1 MSDGVAVILA
11 AGAIDFRHLP
21 IGTNLSN
28 AMIPVNGRPVIGWI
42 LEDLILKDVRSVTV
56 VVRKEDRGLIDFL
69 RWAYATRLT
78 LAVAEVEAGG
88 SILDSMAAG
97 LAVSATTG
105 PLRLI
110 LGDTLIRDSFEGD
123 TDFVYVAAVEG
134 THRWCLAVTGDNG
147 RVIDYMDKADGD
159 DASGRALAG
168 YYHLLDR
175 PAVEDALRSTRESGG
190 RELSAFL
197 RRYGRGRT
205 VMTRDVVEWFDFG
218 HIDNLVD
225 ARRKLLSPRS
235 FNALSIDPVLHT
247 ITKVSEHTEKLD
259 DELAWYLDLP
269 ERLKVLAPRIISHA
283 RPGGR
288 LEIVQ
293 EYYGYPSL
301 AELYVFGE
309 MPPDFWA
316 SVLKRIFAI
325 LNEFRGHAGTLD
337 PTHVMSMYYDK
348 TFDRLER
355 LRDDPW
361 WDRLLRRETIRFNGR
376 ELTLP
381 FAMREYLRD
390 ECRRLAATSEISVIH
405 GDFCFSNILFDI
417 NSQVV
422 RLIDPRGRFG
432 VRGIYGDRRYD
443 AAKLRHSIA
452 GMYDYLVA
460 DLFRLEGD
468 DADFQGQVL
477 SNGDHEP
484 TVRLFDRLA
493 VAAGFNPRDIALVE
507 GLLFLSMIPLHGQ
520 HPKRQRMMFLT
531 GLQILDACATSRPA
545 PDAAERTR

>member
-1 MSDGVAVILA
+1 VSDGIAIILA
-11 AGAIDFRHLP
+11 AGPIDFRHLP
-21 IGTNLSN
+21 VGTNLSN

-42 LEDLILKDVRSVTV
+42 LEDLIRKEVRSVTV
-56 VVRKEDRGLIDFL
+56 VVRREDRRLIDFL
-69 RWAYATRLT
+69 RWAYAARVA

-97 LAVSATTG
+97 LAISTTDG

-110 LGDTLIRDSFEGD
+110 LGDTLIQDSFEGAH
-123 TDFVYVAAVEG
+123 DFVYVASVEG
-134 THRWCLAVTGDNG
+134 THRWCLAVTDESD
-147 RVIDYMDKADGD
+147 RVINYIDKAAGE

-175 PAVEDALRSTRESGG
+175 PAVEAALRSTRESGG

-197 RRYGRGRT
+197 RCYGRDRT
-205 VMTRDVVEWFDFG
+205 VTARRAVEWFDFG
-218 HIDNLVD
+218 HIDNLVE

-247 ITKVSEHTEKLD
+247 LTKVSEHTEKLD
-259 DELAWYLDLP
+259 DELAWYLELP
-269 ERLKVLAPRIISHA
+269 ERLKVLAPRIISHE
-283 RPGGR
+283 RPHGR

-316 SVLKRIFAI
+316 SVMRRLFAI
-325 LNEFRGHAGTLD
+325 LQEFRRHAGALD
-337 PTHVMSMYYDK
+337 PSRVEDMYFGK

-355 LRDDPW
+355 LREDPW
-361 WDRLLRRETIRFNGR
+361 WNRLLRRETIRFNGR

-381 FAMREYLRD
+381 FAMRQYLRG
-390 ECRRLAATSEISVIH
+390 ECQRLAATSEISVIH

-460 DLFRLEGD
+460 DLFSLEGD
-468 DADFQGQVL
+468 EADFQGQVL

-493 VAAGFNPRDIALVE
+493 VAAGFNPRDITLVE

-520 HPKRQRMMFLT
+520 YPKRQRMMFLT

-545 PDAAERTR
+545 SDAAERTH